1 MKQRHDGI
9 RVLLALICAVVLVIA
24 SFALAGTAAEPPPW
38 AHTLAA
44 GDAGDAVLALQVR
57 LAQLGYLAQAP
68 TGQYD
73 GATTE
78 AVKAFQAANALPVDG
93 ICDQATWTLLFS
105 DAAIALNGYVGGTDA
120 RTTDALEAAAPDK
133 ALGIAYMPLYTG
145 SPMLAA
151 APAAAFNTNEYSTFV
166 ENRFMSVVSDPF
178 STFAADVDTA
188 SYAQLRSLI
197 LDGMDVPAASVRIE
211 EMLNYFKYDYH
222 QPTTGEPFGVTM
234 EMTDTPW
241 NKDTRLL
248 LIGLQ
253 AKEIPLVERRP
264 QNLVFLLDVSG
275 SMDSPDKLPLVKR
288 AFLLL
293 LDELA
298 PADTVSIVT
307 YASVDQ
313 VLLDGE
319 KAANKVRIMAAID
332 ALSAGGATAG
342 ADGIRTAYAL
352 AKKHYMKDGINRV
365 ILATDGDLNVGVSS
379 EGELTALIEEEKQS
393 GVFLSV
399 LGFGYGNLK
408 DNKLEALADHGDGN
422 YSYIDTIYEARK
434 ALVEEIGATFQ
445 TVTKDVKLQVE
456 FNPVRVKGY
465 RLIGYENRQMA
476 ATDFTDDTKDGG
488 ELGSGH
494 RVSVLYEIVP
504 VGSAFEMPEIDR
516 KYGDVQLVDG
526 QAEWLTLNLRAKEP
540 DADESRLYTYPLADE
555 AYTRTPSDNLLFA
568 AGVAEAGMLL
578 TDSEWKGTATYAGA
592 LKLLRECG
600 AVRGDAYKEEFV
612 YLLTLLERR

>member
-1 MKQRHDGI
+1 MKQR
-9 RVLLALICAVVLVIA
+9 RNVLPMLLALICAVMLAVV
-24 SFALAGTAAEPPPW
+24 SFAQAGALAEPHPY
-38 AHTLAA
+38 AGVLAA
-44 GDAGDAVLALQVR
+44 GDEGDAVLALQTR
-57 LAQLGYLAQAP
+57 LAELGYLSGTP

-73 GATTE
+73 AVTSD
-78 AVKAFQAANALPVDG
+78 AVKAFQNANGLPADG
-93 ICDQATWTLLFS
+93 VCDQATWDLLFS
-105 DAAIALNGYVGGTDA
+105 DAAVAGPGAVNSAVNGELDANATALPDMAWELGF
-120 RTTDALEAAAPDK
+120 APS
-133 ALGIAYMPLYTG
+133 G
-145 SPMLAA
+145 SVSVLSAGVPMED
-151 APAAAFNTNEYSTFV
+151 FNTNEYSSFT

-197 LDGMDVPAASVRIE
+197 LDGEDVPAASVRIE
-211 EMLNYFKYDYH
+211 EMLNYFKYDYR
-222 QPTTGEPFGVTM
+222 QPEAGEPFGVTM

-253 AKEIPLVERRP
+253 AKKIAVEDRKP

-288 AFLLL
+288 SFLLL

-298 PADTVSIVT
+298 PTDTVSVVT

-313 VLLDGE
+313 TLLDGE
-319 KAANKVRIMAAID
+319 TAANKVQIMAAID
-332 ALSAGGATAG
+332 SLTAGGSTAG
-342 ADGIRTAYAL
+342 AAGICTAYEL
-352 AKKHYMKDGINRV
+352 AKKHFVKDGVNRV

-379 EGELTALIEEEKQS
+379 EGELTAMIEQEKKS

-422 YSYIDTIYEARK
+422 YSYVDTIYEARK

-445 TVTKDVKLQVE
+445 TVAKDVKLQVE
-456 FNPVRVKGY
+456 FNPARVKGY
-465 RLIGYENRQMA
+465 RLIGYENRLMA
-476 ATDFTDDTKDGG
+476 ATDFADDAKDGG

-494 RVSVLYEIVP
+494 RVTVLYEIVP
-504 VGSAFEMPEIDR
+504 VDSAFEIADIDR
-516 KYGDVQLVDG
+516 KYADVQASGDE
-526 QAEWLTLNLRAKEP
+526 EWLTLNVRAKEP
-540 DADESRLYTYPLADE
+540 DADESSLYAYPLTDS

-568 AGVAEAGMLL
+568 AGVAQAGMLL
-578 TDSEWKGTATYAGA
+578 TDSEWKGTSTYAGA
-592 LKLLRECG
+592 LGLLRSCK
-600 AVRGDAYKEEFV
+600 AVQGDAYKEEFV

>member
-1 MKQRHDGI
+1 MKQRSNVLS
-9 RVLLALICAVVLVIA
+9 RLLALVCTAALLTA
-24 SFALAGTAAEPPPW
+24 SFALAGTLTDLHPFAGVL
-38 AHTLAA
+38 TA
-44 GDAGDAVLALQVR
+44 GDEGDAVRALQVR
-57 LAQLGYLAQAP
+57 LVGLGYLSNEP

-73 GATTE
+73 AATAD
-78 AVKAFQAANALPVDG
+78 AVKAFQNRNNLPADG
-93 ICDQATWTLLFS
+93 VCDEATWVLLFS
-105 DAAIALNGYVGGTDA
+105 DTAVTWTGAAGGTENGKLNVSA
-120 RTTDALEAAAPDK
+120 TALPDMSREFGFVPNGAVYASSAAP
-133 ALGIAYMPLYTG
+133 
-145 SPMLAA
+145 LADY
-151 APAAAFNTNEYSTFV
+151 NTNEYSTFV

-197 LDGMDVPAASVRIE
+197 LDGAEVPAASVRIE
-211 EMLNYFKYDYH
+211 EMLNYFKYDYR
-222 QPTTGEPFGVTM
+222 QPAAGEPFGVTM

-248 LIGLQ
+248 MIGLQ
-253 AKEIPLVERRP
+253 AQEIPVKERKP

-298 PADTVSIVT
+298 PTDTVSIVT
-307 YASVDQ
+307 YASMDQ
-313 VLLDGE
+313 VVLDGE
-319 KAANKVRIMAAID
+319 CVANKVQIMAAID
-332 ALSAGGATAG
+332 ALYAGGSTAG
-342 ADGIRTAYAL
+342 AAGIRTAYDL
-352 AKKHYMKDGINRV
+352 AKKHFIKGGVNRV

-379 EGELTALIEEEKQS
+379 EGELTDLIEEEKQS

-445 TVTKDVKLQVE
+445 TVAKDVKLQVE
-456 FNPVRVKGY
+456 FNPSKVKGY

-476 ATDFTDDTKDGG
+476 ATDFADDTKDGG

-494 RVSVLYEIVP
+494 RVTVLYEIVP
-504 VGSAFEMPEIDR
+504 VGSEFVIPEIDR
-516 KYGDVQLVDG
+516 KYGDVQATVGDE
-526 QAEWLTLNLRAKEP
+526 EWLTLNVRAKEP
-540 DADESRLYTYPLADE
+540 DADESKLYTYPLTDA

-568 AGVAEAGMLL
+568 AGVAETGMLL
-578 TDSEWKGTATYAGA
+578 ADSEWKGASTYASA
-592 LKLLRECG
+592 LTLLRDCG
-600 AVRGDAYKEEFV
+600 AVQGDVYKEEFL
-612 YLLTLLERR
+612 YLLTLLDRR

>member
-1 MKQRHDGI
+1 MKQRCNALSK
-9 RVLLALICAVVLVIA
+9 LLALIFAAVLITA
-24 SFALAGTAAEPPPW
+24 SFAPTGS
-38 AHTLAA
+38 LAA
-44 GDAGDAVLALQVR
+44 LYPFTGVLTTGDQGDEVLALQIR
-57 LAQLGYLAQAP
+57 LVELGYLTDVP
-68 TGQYD
+68 TGQYNEATAD
-73 GATTE
+73 AVRTFQGA
-78 AVKAFQAANALPVDG
+78 NNLPADG
-93 ICDQATWTLLFS
+93 ICDEATWALLFS
-105 DAAIALNGYVGGTDA
+105 DTAVTWAGAVDGTETGKLATGVTTQPDMGWEIGFARNSAMNALS
-120 RTTDALEAAAPDK
+120 AAPME
-133 ALGIAYMPLYTG
+133 YY
-145 SPMLAA
+145 
-151 APAAAFNTNEYSTFV
+151 NTNEYSTFV

-197 LDGMDVPAASVRIE
+197 LDGMEVPAASVRIE
-211 EMLNYFKYDYH
+211 EMLNYFKYDYR
-222 QPTTGEPFGVTM
+222 QPVAGEPFGVTI

-253 AKEIPLVERRP
+253 AKEIPVEERKP

-298 PADTVSIVT
+298 PTDTVSIVT
-307 YASVDQ
+307 YASMDQ
-313 VLLDGE
+313 VVLDGE
-319 KAANKVRIMAAID
+319 SAANKVQIMAAID
-332 ALSAGGATAG
+332 ALYAGGSTAG
-342 ADGIRTAYAL
+342 AAGIRTAYDL
-352 AKKHYMKDGINRV
+352 AKKHFIKGGMNRV

-379 EGELTALIEEEKQS
+379 EGELTDMIEEEKQS

-445 TVTKDVKLQVE
+445 TVAKDVKLQVE
-456 FNPVRVKGY
+456 FNPSKVTGY

-476 ATDFTDDTKDGG
+476 ATDFADDTKDGG

-494 RVSVLYEIVP
+494 RVTVLYEIVP
-504 VGSAFEMPEIDR
+504 VGSAFVIPEIDR
-516 KYGDVQLVDG
+516 KYGDVQATAEDE
-526 QAEWLTLNLRAKEP
+526 EWLTLNVRAKEP
-540 DADESRLYTYPLADE
+540 DGDESTLYTYPLTDA
-555 AYTRTPSDNLLFA
+555 AYSLTPSDNLLFA
-568 AGVAEAGMLL
+568 AGVAETGMLL
-578 TDSEWKGTATYAGA
+578 TDSQWKGTSTYASA
-592 LKLLRECG
+592 LTLLRG
-600 AVRGDAYKEEFV
+600 NNAVHGDVYKEEFL
-612 YLLTLLERR
+612 YLLTLLDRR

>member
-1 MKQRHDGI
+1 
-9 RVLLALICAVVLVIA
+9 VLLALVCAAVLVIA
-24 SFALAGTAAEPPPW
+24 SFALAGTAAEPALWVGP
-38 AHTLAA
+38 LAA

-57 LAQLGYLAQAP
+57 LAQLGYLTQAP

-73 GATTE
+73 AATTE
-78 AVKAFQAANALPVDG
+78 AVKAFQAANSLPVDG
-93 ICDQATWTLLFS
+93 ICDQATWALLFS
-105 DAAIALNGYVGGTDA
+105 DAAIALNGDAGGTDT
-120 RTTDALEAAAPDK
+120 RTTDGLEAAAPDK
-133 ALGIAYMPLYTG
+133 AWEIAYMPIYTG

-151 APAAAFNTNEYSTFV
+151 APAAEFNTNEYSTFV

-197 LDGMDVPAASVRIE
+197 LDGTDVPAASVRIE

-222 QPTTGEPFGVTM
+222 QPAAGEPFGVTM

-253 AKEIPLVERRP
+253 AKEIPLAERRP

-307 YASVDQ
+307 YASMDQ

-319 KAANKVRIMAAID
+319 NAANKVRIMAAID

-352 AKKHYMKDGINRV
+352 AKKHYIKDGVNRV

-408 DNKLEALADHGDGN
+408 DNKLEALADHGNGN

-445 TVTKDVKLQVE
+445 TVAKDVKLQVE
-456 FNPVRVKGY
+456 FNPARVKGY

-476 ATDFTDDTKDGG
+476 ATDFDNDTKDGG
-488 ELGSGH
+488 EVGSGH

-504 VGSAFEMPEIDR
+504 VGSAFALPEIDR

-540 DADESRLYTYPLADE
+540 DADESSLYKYPLADE
-555 AYTRTPSDNLLFA
+555 VYTRTPSDNLLFA

-578 TDSEWKGTATYAGA
+578 TDSEWKGTATYADA
-592 LKLLRECG
+592 LKLLRECS